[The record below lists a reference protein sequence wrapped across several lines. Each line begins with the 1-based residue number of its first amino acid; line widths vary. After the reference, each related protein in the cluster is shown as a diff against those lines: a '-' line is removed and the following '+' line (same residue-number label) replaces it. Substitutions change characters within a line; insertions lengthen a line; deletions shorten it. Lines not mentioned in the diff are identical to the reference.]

1 MLAKNQWVTMAL
13 TLVALILGLRL
24 AFRQRPTSTG
34 LRAKIAQNTCDCLGS
49 RLIVFRLLHDG
60 TTFINFEPIGN
71 EAVPELISRIYSTR
85 ADKTIF
91 FLAEDNVEFG
101 RVAQAIDLIQSARYG
116 TTDNKIDVTV
126 RLITPQ
132 VVITPCAAQ
141 CYNWGKEGL
150 LLTPRPTLR

>member
-1 MLAKNQWVTMAL
+1 MLAKNQWVTIAL
-13 TLVALILGLRL
+13 TLVAVILALRL
-24 AFRQRPTSTG
+24 AFRQRPTSMG
-34 LRAKIAQNTCDCLGS
+34 LRAKVALNTCDCLGS
-49 RLIVFRLLHDG
+49 RLIVFRLLNDG
-60 TTFINFEPIGN
+60 TTFINFEPIGS
-71 EAVPELISRIYSTR
+71 EGAPELFSRIYSTR

-91 FLAEDNVEFG
+91 FLAENNIQFG

-116 TTDNKIDVTV
+116 TTDNKIDMTV

-132 VVITPCAAQ
+132 AINTACAAQ

>member
-71 EAVPELISRIYSTR
+71 EAVPELISRIYERTRLSSSWLRITSSSDELHRPSTSFK
-85 ADKTIF
+85 AP
-91 FLAEDNVEFG
+91 
-101 RVAQAIDLIQSARYG
+101 
-116 TTDNKIDVTV
+116 VTEQP
-126 RLITPQ
+126 IT
-132 VVITPCAAQ
+132 
-141 CYNWGKEGL
+141 
-150 LLTPRPTLR
+150 R